1 MTGKKQLGNI
11 LVQSGIITVK
21 TLERA
26 LERQKGTGRRL
37 GTILEEMSVITE
49 EELIKAL
56 AEQFGFKMVTNFA
69 SHTFNWDILGL
80 VPENLA
86 VQKLVF
92 PLKQKDGM
100 LALAITDP
108 FDNETMDFLSQSTG
122 MKIIPVLATRND
134 ITDAISRHYLGGK
147 GTASGKTKIL
157 LVDDSQSIS
166 TIIQTA
172 LLKEGYEVIL
182 AQDGVEGLK
191 MAITYLPDLIITD
204 TVMPRMDG
212 YSLKNA
218 LAGNPATS
226 SIPMI
231 LLTAKASGADEQKA
245 LEAGFLDF
253 IPKPVQT
260 IRVVS
265 RVKRAFELMKNMHK

>member
-1 MTGKKQLGNI
+1 MSDKKQLGTI
-11 LVQSGIITVK
+11 LVQAEIISVK

-26 LERQKGTGRRL
+26 LERQKGTGKRL
-37 GTILEEMSVITE
+37 GTVLEEMGVITE

-56 AEQFGFKMVTNFA
+56 AEQFGFKIVTNFA
-69 SHTFNWDILGL
+69 AHTFNWDLLGL

-86 VQKLVF
+86 VQKFVF
-92 PLKQKDGM
+92 PLKQKDM
-100 LALAITDP
+100 ILAIAITDP
-108 FDNETMDFLSQSTG
+108 FDHETIDFLSQKTG

-147 GTASGKTKIL
+147 GSSSGKTKIL
-157 LVDDSQSIS
+157 VVDDSHSIS

-172 LLKEGYEVIL
+172 LLKEGYEVFL

-191 MAITYLPDLIITD
+191 LAITYLPDLVITD

-212 YSLKNA
+212 YSLKKA

-226 SIPMI
+226 SIPLI
-231 LLTAKASGADEQKA
+231 LLTSKATGEDEQMA

-265 RVKRAFELMKNMHK
+265 RVKRAFELIKNMHK